1 MEILIAFSLLSVV
14 RSENKSLAAM
24 VLSILTIFKDN

>member
-1 MEILIAFSLLSVV
+1 M

-24 VLSILTIFKDN
+24 VLGILTISEDNWNLVLKRVAV